1 MTRSVSWM
9 VAIPLAA
16 LPLLSGCG
24 PTKTSEFTTQ
34 PSEKQAQS
42 LRPADFNA
50 AIQEIKANRGAE
62 AETRMKAWLDR
73 EDTVLSADRPEGFYL
88 LGQAQFIQ
96 GKYKEAKVSHDIA
109 EDRAKDR
116 TVKALAQFARAEC
129 NYELEKYS
137 LAIDQYMWI
146 EQFYRDVMAVP
157 QDEVLYK
164 LGMSN
169 KKLGFT
175 DTADYWFHRVVELY
189 ADSKLAE
196 DAKRQHSKLG
206 ADENGDPKYYSL
218 EVASFTNEEKANT
231 EAEVYK
237 KKGYASVRV
246 EPYTKMGTQYYGVMV
261 GKYFNKMDAKRAQE
275 DAELSGMSASIRP
288 GWYNWP
294 K

>member
-1 MTRSVSWM
+1 MPRHASWLLTL
-9 VAIPLAA
+9 PLAA
-16 LPLLSGCG
+16 LPFVTGCG
-24 PTKTSEFTTQ
+24 PKKTSEFTTK
-34 PSEKQAQS
+34 PSETQANA
-42 LRPADFNA
+42 LRPADFNF
-50 AIQEIKANRGAE
+50 AIQDIKANRGAE
-62 AETRMKAWLDR
+62 AETRMKAWLDQ
-73 EDTVLSADRPEGFYL
+73 DDNVLSPDRPEAFYL

-189 ADSKLAE
+189 AGSKLADE
-196 DAKRQHSKLG
+196 AKRQHSKLG
-206 ADENGDPKYYSL
+206 AGENGDPKYYSL
-218 EVASFTNEEKANT
+218 EVATFTKEDKANA
-231 EAEVYK
+231 EADVYRQ
-237 KKGYASVRV
+237 KGYANVRV
-246 EPYTKMGTQYYGVMV
+246 EPYTKMGNQYYGVML
-261 GKYFNKMDAKRAQE
+261 GRYFNKMDAKRAQE
-275 DAELSGMSASIRP
+275 DAELAGMSASIRP
-288 GWYNWP
+288 GWYAWP